1 MDINQ
6 EALISELTFKAV
18 RSSGSG
24 GQHVNKVAT
33 KVELFF
39 DVMASKV
46 LEEDEKQ
53 RVLEALSNRVNK
65 GQVLVLYSDDSRSQ
79 FKNKNLVIQKF
90 LNLMEEALEVQ
101 KERVPTKIPKG
112 VKKKRLQDKRKQSEK
127 KSFRKP
133 PDLY

>member
-65 GQVLVLYSDDSRSQ
+65 GQVLLLYSDDSRSQ

-90 LNLMEEALEVQ
+90 LNLIEEALEAQ

-133 PDLY
+133 PSLN

>member
-6 EALISELTFKAV
+6 DALISELTFKAV

-53 RVLEALSNRVNK
+53 RVLEALANRVNK

-90 LNLMEEALEVQ
+90 LNLIEEALEVQ

-133 PDLY
+133 PSLN

>member
-53 RVLEALSNRVNK
+53 RVLEALANRVNK

-90 LNLMEEALEVQ
+90 LNLIEEALEVQ

-133 PDLY
+133 PSLN